1 MPAVP
6 KPRTVARQLVQ
17 QLVDM
22 ATATY
27 SDSGGT
33 MQVAGG
39 EIRVVV
45 PESGAQIQVVM
56 NPLESGTDTTSSVQG
71 EWSADVTITES
82 GGRKQQFSVPVD
94 WVAQPPATP

>member
-6 KPRTVARQLVQ
+6 KPRAVAKQLVQ

-22 ATATY
+22 AMQTY

-33 MQVAGG
+33 MQVVGG
-39 EIRVVV
+39 EIRVQV

-56 NPLESGTDTTSSVQG
+56 NPLEAGADVASSVQG
-71 EWSADVTITES
+71 EWSADVTITEGS
-82 GGRKQQFSVPVD
+82 RKQQFSVPVD
-94 WVAQPPATP
+94 WVTAPTLSP